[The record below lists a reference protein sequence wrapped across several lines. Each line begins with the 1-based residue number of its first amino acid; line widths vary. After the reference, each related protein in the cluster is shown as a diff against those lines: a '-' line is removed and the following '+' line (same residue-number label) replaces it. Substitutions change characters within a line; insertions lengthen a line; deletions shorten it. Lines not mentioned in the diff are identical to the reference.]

1 MDKQLSDNIRIIAHV
16 MLGSLVG
23 FLSSC
28 IFLMLYY
35 FTKYS
40 IPISESMRFKNAF
53 WNTFYIDVLI
63 FGILYFRDIKAAIE
77 SAMPEDEDE
86 GEDEIE

>member
-1 MDKQLSDNIRIIAHV
+1 
-16 MLGSLVG
+16 
-23 FLSSC
+23 
-28 IFLMLYY
+28 
-35 FTKYS
+35 
-40 IPISESMRFKNAF
+40 MRFKNAF

-86 GEDEIE
+86 DEDEIE